1 MVHFGL
7 VSTPPHKILV
17 TGLTLV
23 KWKNKWIKKGLKLFN
38 VKRALFKKNANMT
51 YVVHI
56 IKMNNFNL
64 QPPPLWPAYRR
75 PSLLSP
81 PVFSLFFWRGGWFCK
96 QTTLLPPPAKL
107 LPGNHAR
114 ATVHWRPQK
123 LSKWR
128 TSWGDRQTVWK
139 KEEYGGLQ
147 SYSLV
152 NMRNLR

>member
-1 MVHFGL
+1 
-7 VSTPPHKILV
+7 
-17 TGLTLV
+17 
-23 KWKNKWIKKGLKLFN
+23 
-38 VKRALFKKNANMT
+38 MT

-81 PVFSLFFWRGGWFCK
+81 PVFSLFFGGEGDSVNR
-96 QTTLLPPPAKL
+96 LPSSHPQQNYCL
-107 LPGNHAR
+107 
-114 ATVHWRPQK
+114 ATMQEQQFIDVTQK

-152 NMRNLR
+152 NMRNLS